1 MQGTEETVSCSS
13 TGVNVIPL
21 VFLGNHVSLNLKVQ
35 CFSLVD
41 GTNVATSLKVYVIEK
56 KTRYIAFGVCVLNS
70 CQTLLARVWVN
81 SSFCTCLR

>member
-1 MQGTEETVSCSS
+1 MCDEGSALIRESAKGMQGTEKTVSCSS

-56 KTRYIAFGVCVLNS
+56 KLHCFWCVCV
-70 CQTLLARVWVN
+70 C
-81 SSFCTCLR
+81 